1 MRTNLLPQS
10 LGGCRRLR
18 LLAPLSYV
26 RSRNDTVHSRLDLEQ
41 LWNGWQT
48 RPCDPSG
55 LHTSFSPIFQHTK
68 TGGSCL
74 QMRNLHSRLNLAR
87 TVLKELSR
95 QSLGRTQLEK
105 RTVRKLGTH
114 ATFEGIFRFLV
125 QTGYVQ
131 KSEQR
136 HRAPYVIT
144 EKGLKLLE
152 GLQ

>member
-1 MRTNLLPQS
+1 
-10 LGGCRRLR
+10 
-18 LLAPLSYV
+18 
-26 RSRNDTVHSRLDLEQ
+26 
-41 LWNGWQT
+41 
-48 RPCDPSG
+48 
-55 LHTSFSPIFQHTK
+55 
-68 TGGSCL
+68 
-74 QMRNLHSRLNLAR
+74 MRNLHSRLSLAR

-114 ATFEGIFRFLV
+114 ATFEGIFQYLV
-125 QTGYVQ
+125 QNGYVQ

-144 EKGLKLLE
+144 EKGTKLLE